1 MTREGWAAILEDIFS
16 FERDPGTGRVL
27 FIVLFAIITVIVAIY
42 LKVKDKDG
50 EHEEEG
56 SDQENS

>member
-16 FERDPGTGRVL
+16 FERDPGTGRAL
-27 FIVLFAIITVIVAIY
+27 FILLFAIITVIVAIY

-56 SDQENS
+56 SDQENN